1 MAVNVVTV
9 VDPITVTGELLLA
22 RRTALGLS
30 RDKMAELLEVKSGA
44 YWRFEVRD
52 VIRPDER
59 AHLVNVADRWLTED
73 AFGAL
78 QSLLSKAKSAPSK
91 VAARQISVASKE
103 ASSVFHEED
112 EDVVQWADALKP
124 DRQRRLEIVFP
135 YDSVSPTTLSIMDNV
150 RRVSNSEV
158 STFKRCRR
166 KWWLVYVRGLRS
178 VYEPPFGARA
188 TGTRGHAALAAWYR
202 PDGEERVNPR
212 DALEII
218 IESERAQLEATTDL
232 EEGTLERFSKDAELE
247 RVVIEGYVEWL
258 KETGVDSEYR
268 VIGSERY
275 LEAPLP
281 EVENMY
287 IIARLDARVVR
298 TYDDARLFI
307 DHKFVASIPAAV
319 RLLPMNEQ
327 MMWYVLLE
335 QLQPDLDPDQR
346 VGGALYN
353 MLRRCKRTATA
364 QPPFYQ
370 RVEVHHSPVEI
381 ENFRRRLVGTLDDMR
396 YCRDELDIGQTPHQ
410 LIVYPTP
417 TKDCAWDCPFLK
429 VCTMADDGSRF
440 EDALAAHYVVGDP
453 YGYYTKPI
461 EKSEE

>member
-1 MAVNVVTV
+1 MTA
-9 VDPITVTGELLLA
+9 VDPITITGELLLA

-30 RDKMAELLEVKSGA
+30 RGKMAELLGVRGGA
-44 YWRFEVRD
+44 YWRFEVRG
-52 VIRPDER
+52 VIQPDER
-59 AHLVNVADRWLTED
+59 AHLVAVADRWLTGD
-73 AFGAL
+73 ASAAL
-78 QSLLSKAKSAPSK
+78 RSLPSKAKVTPSK
-91 VAARQISVASKE
+91 VPAKLVRVAPRE
-103 ASSVFHEED
+103 APSVFHEED
-112 EDVVQWADALKP
+112 EDIVQWADALKP

-135 YDSVSPTTLSIMDNV
+135 LDSVSPTALSVHDGLV
-150 RRVSNSEV
+150 RVSNSEV

-178 VYEPPFGARA
+178 TYEPPFGARA

-202 PDGEERVNPR
+202 PDGEERIDPR

-218 IESERAQLEATTDL
+218 IESEREQLEATADL
-232 EEGTLERFSKDAELE
+232 EEGVLTRFNRDVELE
-247 RVVIEGYVEWL
+247 RVVVEGYMEWL

-268 VIGSERY
+268 VVGSERY

-281 EVENMY
+281 EVENTL

-298 TYDDARLFI
+298 TYDNARLFI
-307 DHKFVASIPAAV
+307 DHKFVASIPAATK
-319 RLLPMNEQ
+319 LLPMNEQ

-335 QLQPDLDPDQR
+335 QLQPDLDPAQR

-364 QPPFYQ
+364 QPPFFQ
-370 RVEVHHSPVEI
+370 RVEVHHNPVEI
-381 ENFRRRLVGTLDDMR
+381 ENFRRRLVGALDDMK
-396 YCRDELDIGQTPHQ
+396 YCRDELAAGETPHQ
-410 LIVYPTP
+410 LVVYPTP

-453 YGYYTKPI
+453 YGYYAKPI
-461 EKSEE
+461 EKSEGEQ